1 MASSMVASAL
11 LSGLFQV
18 LFDRLASRQ
27 IISFFQPSHFDQTL
41 LDKLKT
47 VLLTVDAVLID
58 AEEQQLTNPRVRDWV
73 NRLKDAVYDADN
85 LLDEIDTLQRKL
97 EPDQTRVNGNK
108 VRHSPNK
115 NIESSLKEIVAELE
129 LLANQRDLL
138 NLKQNVIGKP
148 PPMLPTTS
156 LVCESEV
163 FGRNKDIE
171 DLRSELL
178 TGNAPENRIPVVA
191 IVGIPGVGKTTLA
204 QLLYNDS
211 EVKKEFDCWAWVYVS
226 EEFDVFDT
234 TRTIYHSFT
243 SSNCNV
249 RDLNFLQ
256 IRLQEKLKEKR
267 FLLILDNI
275 WNEKFMSWDLLSSPL
290 KHGAP
295 GSRIVV
301 TARNQRVA
309 ALMGAYSTCHLL
321 PLKDDDCWSL
331 FAKHAFRTRND
342 VKEPFESIG
351 KEIVKEKCKGI
362 PLAAKTLGGLLY
374 SKVEEEEWRR
384 ILNSEIWDLPEDN
397 SILPALRLSYFYL
410 PSQLKRCFNYCSMFP
425 RGYEFDKEKLVL
437 LWMAEGF
444 LQQGMETMEQKKLGR
459 EYFCVLL
466 SRSFFQKSNHYKFC
480 FVMHDLI
487 HDLAQFTSGEF
498 YCKFEDGRLCSRVEK
513 ARHVAWF
520 ADQLDG
526 CEKFLNLPKSLRTF
540 LPLRKFSCPS
550 QLSDISKT
558 WLYTMPDLKNLRVL
572 SFSCYAIN
580 KLPDS
585 LGELILLRYLD
596 VSHTHIEEL
605 PSSTW
610 SLINLQTL
618 LLSGCLRLR
627 VSPENFGDLVNLCH
641 LDISGTTLNVPE
653 WSRDVVVIRNSYP
666 ELALNGD
673 AVVEGN

>member
-1 MASSMVASAL
+1 MVASAL

-27 IISFFQPSHFDQTL
+27 IISFFRRSHFDQTL
-41 LDKLKT
+41 IDKLKT

-58 AEEQQLTNPRVRDWV
+58 AEEQQITNPRVRDWI
-73 NRLKDAVYDADN
+73 NWLKDAVYDADN

-97 EPDQTRVNGNK
+97 EADQKRVNGNE
-108 VRHSPNK
+108 VRHSPNR
-115 NIESSLKEIVAELE
+115 NIESRLKKIVAELE

-138 NLKQNVIGKP
+138 NLKQNVTGKP

-163 FGRNKDIE
+163 FGRKNDIE
-171 DLRSELL
+171 NLKSKLL

-211 EVKKEFDCWAWVYVS
+211 EVKGRFDLRAWVCVS

-234 TRTIYHSFT
+234 TRTIYHSIT
-243 SSNCNV
+243 SLNCNV

-256 IRLQEKLKEKR
+256 IKLQERLKEKT

-275 WNEKFMSWDLLSSPL
+275 WNEKFISWDLLSSPL

-301 TARNQRVA
+301 TTRNQRVA
-309 ALMGAYSTCHLL
+309 ALMGAYFTYPLSHLS
-321 PLKDDDCWSL
+321 DDDCWLL
-331 FAKHAFRTRND
+331 FAKHAFRTSNHEE
-342 VKEPFESIG
+342 EPFKSIG
-351 KEIVKEKCKGI
+351 KQIVEEKCKGL

-384 ILNSEIWDLPEDN
+384 ILNSKIWDLPEDN

-410 PSQLKRCFNYCSMFP
+410 PSQLKQCFNYCSMFP
-425 RGYEFDKEKLVL
+425 RGYEFNKEKLVL

-444 LQQGMETMEQKKLGR
+444 LQQGMETMEQLGR
-459 EYFCVLL
+459 EYFCELL
-466 SRSFFQKSNHYKFC
+466 SRSFFQKSSHNELC
-480 FVMHDLI
+480 FVMHDLVN
-487 HDLAQFTSGEF
+487 DLAQFTSGEF

-513 ARHVAWF
+513 ARHFAWLV
-520 ADQLDG
+520 DQLDG
-526 CEKFLNLPKSLRTF
+526 CERFTILHEFKSLRTF
-540 LPLRKFSCPS
+540 LPLRRFSNPS
-550 QLSDISKT
+550 QLSDLSKT
-558 WLYTMPDLKNLRVL
+558 WDTWLPFLKNLRVL
-572 SFSCYAIN
+572 SFSCYAIT
-580 KLPDS
+580 KLPDF
-585 LGELILLRYLD
+585 LGELIQLRYLD
-596 VSHTHIEEL
+596 VSHTLLMKL
-605 PSSTW
+605 PSSTC

-618 LLSGCLRLR
+618 LLSGCLSLR
-627 VSPENFGDLVNLCH
+627 VLPENFRDLVNLRH
-641 LDISGTTLNVPE
+641 LDIRGTTLPE
-653 WSRDVVVIRNSYP
+653 P
-666 ELALNGD
+666 ELNQD
-673 AVVEGN
+673 AVVIGNSNMLGS